1 MTIIVH
7 TVSGAPRAWRV
18 LLGLAFK
25 GLPYEIR
32 YLEASKGEH
41 KSPDFL
47 KLNPRGTVP
56 VMQDG
61 DITVRDSIG
70 CLAWLDAAY
79 PEKPLFGHTL
89 TETAEIWQTTLEC
102 CDYLRAAGNGLLFS
116 ILVENKPLPAD
127 DTEERNALDTS
138 ARAMHAEFSFLESL
152 LGERDFLAGNGPTAA
167 DAVAFPEVRLV
178 ERAVDKKPHI
188 MGALGFNETDNHYPR
203 LAAWKARINA
213 LPGYSKTIPRHW

>member
-25 GLPYEIR
+25 GLNYETR

-41 KSPDFL
+41 KAPEFL

-61 DITVRDSIG
+61 DITIRDSIG
-70 CLAWLDAAY
+70 CLAWLDTAY
-79 PEKPLFGHTL
+79 PEKPLFGHTR

-102 CDYLRAAGNGLLFS
+102 CDYLRAAGNDLLFP
-116 ILVENKPLPAD
+116 ILVENKPLP
-127 DTEERNALDTS
+127 EEGTKEREKLKAAS
-138 ARAMHAEFSFLESL
+138 EAMHSELRFLKGL
-152 LGERDFLAGNGPTAA
+152 LNGRDFLAGQSPTAA
-167 DAVAFPEVRLV
+167 DAVAFPEVRLL
-178 ERAVDKKPHI
+178 ERAVVTKPDVMH
-188 MGALGFNETDNHYPR
+188 ALGFKEMSKLYSDI
-203 LAAWKARINA
+203 AAWKARISD
-213 LPGYSKTIPRHW
+213 LPGYAQTMPRHW

>member
-18 LLGLAFK
+18 LLGLTFK
-25 GLPYEIR
+25 GLPYDIR

-61 DITVRDSIG
+61 AITVRDSVG

-116 ILVENKPLPAD
+116 ILVENKPLPASGTD
-127 DTEERNALDTS
+127 ERNALDTS

-152 LGERDFLAGNGPTAA
+152 LRGRNFLTGNGPTAA

-178 ERAVDKKPHI
+178 ERAVDKKPDI
-188 MGALGFNETDNHYPR
+188 MDALGFSDTDNHYPHV
-203 LAAWKARINA
+203 AAWKARINA
-213 LPGYSKTIPRHW
+213 LPGYSKTAPRHW

>member
-1 MTIIVH
+1 MTIIIH

-25 GLPYEIR
+25 ELPYETR

-41 KSPDFL
+41 KAPDFL

-79 PEKPLFGHTL
+79 PEKPLFGHTRAQ
-89 TETAEIWQTTLEC
+89 TAEIWQTTLEC
-102 CDYLRAAGNGLLFS
+102 CDYLRAAGNDLLFS
-116 ILVENKPLPAD
+116 ILVENKPLPTKG
-127 DTEERNALDTS
+127 TEERSALDRAS
-138 ARAMHAEFSFLESL
+138 DAMHAEFSFLETL
-152 LGERDFLAGNGPTAA
+152 LKGRNYLAGDSPTAA

-178 ERAVDKKPHI
+178 ERAVDKKPAI
-188 MGALGFNETDNHYPR
+188 MDALGFSDTDQRYPG
-203 LAAWKARINA
+203 LTSWKAHISD
-213 LPGYSKTIPRHW
+213 LPGYEKTTPSHW

>member
-25 GLPYEIR
+25 GLPYETR
-32 YLEASKGEH
+32 YLEASKGEL
-41 KSPDFL
+41 KSSGFL

-61 DITVRDSIG
+61 GITVRDSIG

-102 CDYLRAAGNGLLFS
+102 CDYLRAAGNELLFP
-116 ILVENKPLPAD
+116 ILVENKPLTPKGTSYHTALKTAAD
-127 DTEERNALDTS
+127 
-138 ARAMHAEFSFLESL
+138 AMHTEFDFLETL
-152 LGERDFLAGNGPTAA
+152 LDDRDFLAGHSPTAA

-178 ERAVDKKPHI
+178 ERATDTKADI
-188 MGALGFNETDNHYPR
+188 MGALGFSKTDNRYPR
-203 LAAWKARINA
+203 LAAWKARIA
-213 LPGYSKTIPRHW
+213 CLPGYANTMPRHW